1 MDPLVIRIRF
11 RSGAVS
17 EERGTEAHCVALLDQ
32 DENQLIDYVQW
43 LDPITGEF
51 ALFVHDDDPNWDDA
65 TLDVLFGS

>member
-17 EERGTEAHCVALLDQ
+17 EERGSEEHCHALLDQ
-32 DENQLIDYVQW
+32 DADCLIDYVQS

-65 TLDVLFGS
+65 ALDALFGS